1 MTNVIVGGG
10 ISGLY
15 AAYELSKNNDAS
27 NISIYEKTGRLGGR
41 IYTVKNGLTYDIGA
55 GRFAYNHKYI
65 VKLINELK
73 LSDKML
79 SIPSKNHYFINGK
92 YIRSDIKLLKHF
104 EIENYKSLSDIWK
117 DIYKMAKKTPNDYMN
132 KVSVETFIKKHFGEN
147 ICQLLKFKVGYGS
160 KFSNTKAI
168 TALNA
173 LKNDYGILGGKH
185 FILMGGAE
193 MMIDELRKILT
204 HRGCKIYLNHE
215 VHKIDPKK
223 KNIIVMHSNE
233 SKEVSYENIIFSTDI
248 HGLRKIQNVP
258 LSKKLLKSVE
268 SSPLMRIYAV
278 YPKKDGKLWFDDISK
293 VNTDLDIQFIIP
305 INKENGL
312 IMISYTTDSKA
323 EIWNNLTSEHELNTK
338 LEETLQHIFPDKDI
352 PKPTHLKSHFWR
364 FGVHNWN
371 LRADIP
377 RVNGELLKHEKNNIF
392 VAGEMFS
399 NHHAWVE
406 GGLQSVQSILPRI
419 KFSNENQKIKTR
431 ITKKQ
436 TSNNKLPLI
445 SKKELE
451 KHNTSKSLWSVL
463 KHSREKIMYVYDL
476 TEWQKTH
483 PGGTMA
489 ILSIGGKDGT
499 EKFMNN
505 PVHNIE
511 KIEDNILTKY
521 RIGILKN

>member
-27 NISIYEKTGRLGGR
+27 KISIYEKTPRLGGR
-41 IYTVKNGLTYDIGA
+41 VYTNKNGLTYDIGA
-55 GRFAYNHKYI
+55 GRFAYNHEYI
-65 VKLINELK
+65 LKLIDELK
-73 LSDKML
+73 LSGKIL
-79 SIPSKNHYFINGK
+79 PIPSKNHYFIDDK
-92 YIRSDIKLLKHF
+92 YIRSDVKLLKHF
-104 EIENYKSLSDIWK
+104 QIDKYSSLRELWK
-117 DIYKMAKKTPNDYMN
+117 DVYKMAEKAKINYMN
-132 KVSVETFIKKHFGEN
+132 KVSVETFINEHFGEN
-147 ICQLLKFKVGYGS
+147 ICRLLKFKVGYGS

-193 MMIDELRKILT
+193 IMIDELRKILIQ
-204 HRGCKIYLNHE
+204 RGCKIYLNHE
-215 VHKIDPKK
+215 VHKIDQNKK
-223 KNIIVMHSNE
+223 IITIMHSNK
-233 SKEVSYENIIFSTDI
+233 SKEVSYQNIIFSTDI
-248 HGLRKIQNVP
+248 HGLRKIQNIP
-258 LSKKLLKSVE
+258 LSAKLLNSVE

-278 YPKKDGKLWFDDISK
+278 YPKKNGKLWFDNVSK

-305 INKENGL
+305 INKDTGL

-323 EIWNNLTSEHELNTK
+323 EIWNNISSEDELNIK
-338 LEETLQHIFPDKDI
+338 LEETLQHIFPEKNI
-352 PKPTHLKSHFWR
+352 PKPSYLKTHFWR

-371 LRADIP
+371 LGADIA
-377 RVNGELLKHEKNNIF
+377 RVNGELLKHEKKNIF

-419 KFSNENQKIKTR
+419 KFSNKNQKIKTR

-436 TSNNKLPLI
+436 TSNNKLPFI

-483 PGGTMA
+483 PGGAMA

-499 EKFMNN
+499 KKFMNN

-511 KIEDNILTKY
+511 KIEDNILHKY